1 MEPAAIPSRGRF
13 PIPMETVRL
22 SYLIPKF
29 LFPQSPSL
37 LLLVL
42 YYMSVLVNGRRFLAR
57 VLVNGRNSSQ
67 WCLGEWS
74 WITPSNHR
82 ELWITALLGENRP

>member
-29 LFPQSPSL
+29 LFPQGQPFL
-37 LLLVL
+37 LPVNLLLVL
-42 YYMSVLVNGRRFLAR
+42 LLVC
-57 VLVNGRNSSQ
+57 V
-67 WCLGEWS
+67 
-74 WITPSNHR
+74 T
-82 ELWITALLGENRP
+82 